1 MPDKV
6 IKVDSVAN
14 VVLYLSPSMQTSRVL
29 FDFVTEYTKRHPQID
44 KPESFDISDE
54 EYENF
59 KQYAIAQKFSY
70 DKQSEKVL
78 KQLKS
83 VAKFEGYDVDNE
95 IKALEAK
102 LTHNESYDFDHWKSE
117 IKKLLNN
124 EIMLRYYYRRGAVR
138 NSLNDDKIL
147 DAAKAVLDSPQNY
160 SNILKPTKKK

>member
-1 MPDKV
+1 MIVGIPKE
-6 IKVDSVAN
+6 IKN
-14 VVLYLSPSMQTSRVL
+14 NENRVSL
-29 FDFVTEYTKRHPQID
+29 TPAGAHELVQRGHTVYIQHTAGINSGF
-44 KPESFDISDE
+44 SDE